1 LNWRLFRLVL
11 VAIAVVVVIV
21 MEIIDRLIFER
32 KSDASVAG
40 GAAVLEPPRGCGPRP
55 WWQEVSECCLR

>member
-11 VAIAVVVVIV
+11 VAIVVVVAIV
-21 MEIIDRLIFER
+21 MDFIDRLIFEM
-32 KSDASVAG
+32 KSDEVAG

-55 WWQEVSECCLR
+55 WW